1 MVHRLVGQKWSATI
15 CRGTGERREEGG
27 GREAGTGKREGG
39 ERREGRKKDFP
50 VVLGVEGVPLGRAF
64 WAWDEVMPNRFR
76 ITCVGFRFFSDFLK
90 SLGETKWKLSGFPI

>member
-1 MVHRLVGQKWSATI
+1 MVHRLIGQKWLAKI

-50 VVLGVEGVPLGRAF
+50 VVLGVQGGSFGPCVLG
-64 WAWDEVMPNRFR
+64 
-76 ITCVGFRFFSDFLK
+76 
-90 SLGETKWKLSGFPI
+90 LG